1 LDFIHIARRPR
12 VVAVARADAPSA
24 RADARAT
31 TIARVAIASS
41 SSDVAVSSR
50 RAATDDATSRDD
62 GDGRGSNPRAHGPR
76 ERPEKDARPRE
87 AIEDC
92 RLATPGRRRGAHAGA
107 GTTRAMSPRN
117 AVAVA
122 LLNDPN
128 ECVVVDLDALPTDVE
143 DVASV
148 LQAELAPLEAWIE
161 VTEAYLRR
169 GDARGFETLMEMVC
183 APGAWTRAPR
193 PTGRDARANER
204 TNERKR
210 ANVCAIER

>member
-1 LDFIHIARRPR
+1 
-12 VVAVARADAPSA
+12 
-24 RADARAT
+24 
-31 TIARVAIASS
+31 
-41 SSDVAVSSR
+41 
-50 RAATDDATSRDD
+50 
-62 GDGRGSNPRAHGPR
+62 
-76 ERPEKDARPRE
+76 
-87 AIEDC
+87 
-92 RLATPGRRRGAHAGA
+92 
-107 GTTRAMSPRN
+107 MSPRN

-183 APGAWTRAPR
+183 APGALTTRAATDGTR
-193 PTGRDARANER
+193 RARER
-204 TNERKR
+204 TNERTKARERLRDR
-210 ANVCAIER
+210 AMMDRRGSTASTERGD

>member
-1 LDFIHIARRPR
+1 MDADRTHAHTDHEKDPKKTRALARRLKIE
-12 VVAVARADAPSA
+12 DW
-24 RADARAT
+24 
-31 TIARVAIASS
+31 
-41 SSDVAVSSR
+41 R
-50 RAATDDATSRDD
+50 RRDD
-62 GDGRGSNPRAHGPR
+62 
-76 ERPEKDARPRE
+76 
-87 AIEDC
+87 
-92 RLATPGRRRGAHAGA
+92 AHAGA

>member
-1 LDFIHIARRPR
+1 
-12 VVAVARADAPSA
+12 
-24 RADARAT
+24 
-31 TIARVAIASS
+31 
-41 SSDVAVSSR
+41 
-50 RAATDDATSRDD
+50 
-62 GDGRGSNPRAHGPR
+62 
-76 ERPEKDARPRE
+76 
-87 AIEDC
+87 
-92 RLATPGRRRGAHAGA
+92 
-107 GTTRAMSPRN
+107 MSPRN

-204 TNERKR
+204 TKARERLRDR
-210 ANVCAIER
+210 AMMDRRAQWRRPNAVTDETARADDDRDRGGV

>member
-1 LDFIHIARRPR
+1 
-12 VVAVARADAPSA
+12 
-24 RADARAT
+24 
-31 TIARVAIASS
+31 
-41 SSDVAVSSR
+41 
-50 RAATDDATSRDD
+50 
-62 GDGRGSNPRAHGPR
+62 
-76 ERPEKDARPRE
+76 
-87 AIEDC
+87 
-92 RLATPGRRRGAHAGA
+92 
-107 GTTRAMSPRN
+107 MSPRN

-183 APGAWTRAPR
+183 APGAWTRAATDGTR
-193 PTGRDARANER
+193 RARER
-204 TNERKR
+204 TNERTKARERLRDR
-210 ANVCAIER
+210 AMMDRRAQWPRPNAVTDETARADDDRDRGGV

>member
-1 LDFIHIARRPR
+1 M
-12 VVAVARADAPSA
+12 VSAVHGVMITADVP
-24 RADARAT
+24 
-31 TIARVAIASS
+31 IKQYILHLN
-41 SSDVAVSSR
+41 DVAP
-50 RAATDDATSRDD
+50 A
-62 GDGRGSNPRAHGPR
+62 
-76 ERPEKDARPRE
+76 ERKF
-87 AIEDC
+87 
-92 RLATPGRRRGAHAGA
+92 
-107 GTTRAMSPRN
+107 
-117 AVAVA
+117 
-122 LLNDPN
+122 
-128 ECVVVDLDALPTDVE
+128 VVVDLDALPTDVE